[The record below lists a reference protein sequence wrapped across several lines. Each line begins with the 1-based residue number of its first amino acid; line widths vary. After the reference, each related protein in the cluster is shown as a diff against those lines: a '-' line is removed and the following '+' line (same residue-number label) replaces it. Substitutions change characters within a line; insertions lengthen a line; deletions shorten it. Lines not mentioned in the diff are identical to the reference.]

1 MKTTPKKIAGIGELL
16 WDVLPQGKQ
25 MGGAPCNFAFH
36 ALRAGFDA
44 YVISAVG
51 EDRDG
56 EEILR
61 VMDQLEVNKSF
72 VQINP
77 AYSTGTV
84 TVELDSAGI
93 PDYTIHENVAWDHI
107 NWTEDLGI
115 LAGEMDAVCFG
126 SLAQRNQVS
135 GNTIRRF
142 LETTTQEC
150 LRVYDINL
158 RQSFYNRET
167 VLRSLKLANVLKLNE
182 DELPVL
188 AGYLGYDGSEEDTLT
203 RLLGDFQLRL
213 IAYTQGSQGSWL
225 MTPDEKSHCEV
236 PSVEIADTVG
246 AGDSFTA
253 ALLAGT
259 LNGLPLKRVHA
270 AATEVAAFVCSQ
282 HGATPK
288 LPVSLLD
295 QLKPAKH

>member
-36 ALRAGFDA
+36 ALQAGFDA
-44 YVISAVG
+44 HVISAVG
-51 EDRDG
+51 EDQDG
-56 EEILR
+56 REILM
-61 VMDQLEVNKSF
+61 VMDQLEVNKST
-72 VQINP
+72 VQINS
-77 AYSTGTV
+77 AYPTGTV

-93 PDYTIHENVAWDHI
+93 PDYIIHENVAWDHI
-107 NWTEDLGI
+107 NWSEDLGI

-142 LETTTQEC
+142 LETTTPEC

-158 RQSFYNRET
+158 RQSFYDRET
-167 VLRSLKLANVLKLNE
+167 VLRSLELANVLKLNE

-203 RLLGDFQLRL
+203 SLLGDFQLRL
-213 IAYTQGSQGSWL
+213 IAYTKGSQGSWL
-225 MTPDEKSHCEV
+225 MTPDETSHCEV
-236 PSVEIADTVG
+236 PSVEVADTVG

-253 ALLAGT
+253 VLLAGI
-259 LNGLPLKRVHA
+259 LNGLSLKRVHE
-270 AATEVAAFVCSQ
+270 AATEVAAFVCSR
-282 HGATPK
+282 HGATPQ
-288 LPVSLLD
+288 LPANLLNL
-295 QLKPAKH
+295 LKPNKH